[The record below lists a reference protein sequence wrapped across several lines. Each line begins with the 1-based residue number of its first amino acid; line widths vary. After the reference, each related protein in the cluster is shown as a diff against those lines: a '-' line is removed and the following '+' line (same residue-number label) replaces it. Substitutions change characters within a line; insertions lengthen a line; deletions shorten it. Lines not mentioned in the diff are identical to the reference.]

1 MVLSH
6 LRMNSK
12 IYFITEGVEEGE
24 LRRRFTYIKMC
35 MINLGIEINNYMI
48 DNNFEPDDIKESFRG
63 DKEIAT
69 ALKYYADQL
78 TDEEE
83 YEEFPEDNED
93 EY

>member
-1 MVLSH
+1 MSLNAIAEVWDA
-6 LRMNSK
+6 LRNH
-12 IYFITEGVEEGE
+12 IDLHERADAAETLV
-24 LRRRFTYIKMC
+24 
-35 MINLGIEINNYMI
+35 NYMI

-78 TDEEE
+78 SDEEE
-83 YEEFPEDNED
+83 YEEFPEDDED